1 MIKNMLQVN
10 PSLRPSCEQIL
21 HMPSLDEHIPE
32 EDEYIE
38 ENLLLNTIVMP
49 KNLNLLR
56 DKLPKSNYEM

>member
-1 MIKNMLQVN
+1 
-10 PSLRPSCEQIL
+10 
-21 HMPSLDEHIPE
+21 MPSLDEHIPE